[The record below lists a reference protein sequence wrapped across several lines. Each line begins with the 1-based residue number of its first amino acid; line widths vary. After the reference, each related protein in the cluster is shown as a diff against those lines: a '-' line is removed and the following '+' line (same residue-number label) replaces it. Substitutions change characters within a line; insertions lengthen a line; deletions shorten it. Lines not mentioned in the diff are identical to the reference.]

1 MAKPP
6 SSDSLFALE
15 FNLSQR
21 LKGAA
26 KRHEASNKLQL
37 KNAVKIT
44 QMAAALCEGCEL
56 STIEMEH
63 AEALVWE
70 IASTNP
76 NPLSPLA
83 WNPLV
88 LFVRTC
94 RKV

>member
-1 MAKPP
+1 MANPP
-6 SSDSLFALE
+6 SSDSLFGLE
-15 FNLSQR
+15 FSLSQR

-44 QMAAALCEGCEL
+44 QHAAPLCEGYEL
-56 STIEMEH
+56 SKTEMEH

-70 IASTNP
+70 IASTNT

-94 RKV
+94 KKV